1 MIFLEDILELHNKSI
16 LDFGGGHGVRD
27 LGLVE
32 SAIAR
37 PFQTFGGEELYKNIF
52 EKAAALGG
60 SLIVNHPFVDGNK
73 RTGMLAMVSLLISSG
88 YRFTA
93 TPDNLYNF
101 IIDIATGNI
110 SFDNIVEWLWENTAE
125 NMSEI

>member
-16 LDFGGGHGVRD
+16 IDFGGSHGVRD

-32 SAIAR
+32 AAIAQ
-37 PFQTFGGEELYKNIF
+37 PFQAFGGEELHKNIF
-52 EKAAALGG
+52 EKAAALGE
-60 SLIVNHPFVDGNK
+60 SLIINYPFVDGNK
-73 RTGMLAMVSLLISSG
+73 RTGMLAMVSLLVSTG

-110 SFDNIVEWLWENTAE
+110 SFDRIVEWLKENTVE
-125 NMSEI
+125 NIKEI

>member
-1 MIFLEDILELHNKSI
+1 MILLEDILELHNKSI
-16 LDFGGGHGVRD
+16 LDFGGSHGVRD

-37 PFQTFGGEELYKNIF
+37 PFQTFGGDELYKNIF
-52 EKAAALGG
+52 EKAAALGE
-60 SLIVNHPFVDGNK
+60 SLIINHPFVDGNK
-73 RTGMLAMVSLLISSG
+73 RTGMLAMVSLLMSSG
-88 YRFTA
+88 YLFTA

-110 SFDNIVEWLWENTAE
+110 SFDGIVEWLKENTVE
-125 NMSEI
+125 NMGQI

>member
-1 MIFLEDILELHNKSI
+1 MILLEDILELHNKSI
-16 LDFGGGHGVRD
+16 IDFGGSHGVRD

-52 EKAAALGG
+52 EKAAALGE
-60 SLIVNHPFVDGNK
+60 SLIINHPFVDGNK
-73 RTGMLAMVSLLISSG
+73 RTGMLAMLSLLISAGS
-88 YRFTA
+88 RFTA

-110 SFDNIVEWLWENTAE
+110 SFDMIVEWLKGNTVE
-125 NMSEI
+125 NMGEV